1 MAGRRKKAKATAKS
15 TIAAAKAV
23 APVRP
28 LKAFYHGGGG
38 VSSFAM
44 ARFYWPVGDGPREMI
59 EPRFTKKRRPAG
71 TESDV
76 DTAAKVETLVPADVP
91 QDYADVNF
99 LVRHYETSLPA
110 DEVLAFVQVTIRFGD
125 SLNLHHPYEVARS
138 WVRSYF
144 VEGMG
149 LPVVLILHA
158 PHLAA
163 SEADGHVHALIL
175 PRRASR
181 LGWMGMERDLGT
193 DASALKARLAW
204 DELRRPWSSA

>member
-1 MAGRRKKAKATAKS
+1 MAARRKKPKASAKS
-15 TIAAAKAV
+15 AIVATEVV

-44 ARFYWPVGDGPREMI
+44 ARFYWPAGDGLRETI

-71 TESDV
+71 ADDGV
-76 DTAAKVETLVPADVP
+76 DTAAKIEVLLPADAP
-91 QDYADVNF
+91 QDYADPGF
-99 LVRHYETSLPA
+99 LVRHYEASLPP

-125 SLNLHHPYEVARS
+125 SPNLHYPYEVARS
-138 WVRSYF
+138 WIRAHF
-144 VEGMG
+144 VEPMG

-158 PHLAA
+158 PYLAG
-163 SEADGHVHALIL
+163 SDADGHVHALIL

-181 LGWMGMERDLGT
+181 LGWMAVERDLGN
-193 DASALKARLAW
+193 DGSAVRARLAW
-204 DELRRPWSSA
+204 NELHDPWSKT